1 MKHLKTFENFN
12 KPVNEE
18 LFGLGKKDA
27 YKRTIEFL
35 EGDSEE
41 AKKVK
46 EIYEKNFKGKS
57 DSDIRKD
64 RNLLGLMQQITALG
78 AKWANKNK
86 MEAKDYTF
94 KQVQTVLEENFDRK
108 FKGGP
113 NLGTGE

>member
-1 MKHLKTFENFN
+1 MKYLKTFESFN
-12 KPVNEE
+12 DPVNEE

-27 YKRTIEFL
+27 YKRTVEFL

-57 DSDIRKD
+57 SSDIRKD
-64 RNLLGLMQQITALG
+64 KNLLGLIQQITRIG
-78 AKWANKNK
+78 AKWANDNK
-86 MEAKDYTF
+86 MEAKDYSF
-94 KQVQTVLEENFDRK
+94 KQIQTVLEEDFDRK
-108 FKGGP
+108 FRGGP